1 MPPKNKSAYLSSVK
15 NKIELLKRK
24 TKKKKSKAI
33 RVDKKRK
40 KIAILKKKR
49 KSHMS
54 QFRGP
59 GEGKRLQGW
68 SSRSHHDRKGWDK
81 RPSEQP
87 LTSDRK
93 PAKTQ

>member
-1 MPPKNKSAYLSSVK
+1 MPKLNGKKYAY
-15 NKIELLKRK
+15 
-24 TKKKKSKAI
+24 TKKGKEAYKKA
-33 RVDKKRK
+33 
-40 KIAILKKKR
+40 LMKKKR
-49 KSHMS
+49 TSHMS
-54 QFRGP
+54 QFRGT